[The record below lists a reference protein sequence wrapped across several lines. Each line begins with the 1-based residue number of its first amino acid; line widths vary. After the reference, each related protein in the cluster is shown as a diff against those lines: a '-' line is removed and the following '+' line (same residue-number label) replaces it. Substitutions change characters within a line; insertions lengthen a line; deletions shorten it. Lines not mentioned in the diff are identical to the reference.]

1 MEHFLSIFIDQLN
14 HNKLSNYV
22 IWKIDEQNQ
31 VSGAEVRKEKSME
44 KKKEVVEFLKNE
56 KDIVWLTALTKF
68 IGSHIEYLEF
78 MNDLEKHLKEK
89 EQN

>member
-1 MEHFLSIFIDQLN
+1 
-14 HNKLSNYV
+14 
-22 IWKIDEQNQ
+22 
-31 VSGAEVRKEKSME
+31 ME

-68 IGSHIEYLEF
+68 IESHIEYLES